1 MFANWCMMMAHMFSL
16 FKMRFNIFLF
26 LCTALCA
33 SLLADTPV
41 CPTHAYIRAH
51 AQFKDID
58 FKETKANMYFH
69 LKHRDRDVVLSFRL
83 PAAPPFA
90 RPVSSHYHSDTQAYN
105 RGFVNWG
112 FTAYYQQDFASRLL
126 EYIAFRNIYYV
137 TDTLVDCLY
146 LSTLESY
153 FLYGHIWIDL

>member
-1 MFANWCMMMAHMFSL
+1 MMMELIHSL
-16 FKMRFNIFLF
+16 CKMRKLSPLL
-26 LCTALCA
+26 LCCSALGQ
-33 SLLADTPV
+33 SLYEGDTPV
-41 CPTHAYIRAH
+41 CPTHEQIRAH
-51 AQFKDID
+51 AYLQSVD
-58 FKETKANMYFH
+58 FEETKAIMHFNFTH
-69 LKHRDRDVVLSFRL
+69 SKRNLKLSFRL

-90 RPVSSHYHSDTQAYN
+90 RPISSHYHSDTQAYN

-137 TDTLVDCLY
+137 TDNLVDCLY

-153 FLYGHIWIDL
+153 FLYGHIWIEL